1 MLKNTI
7 TENNWRKEKISYHYD
22 YLHKYQGKRTYNSRF
37 GQLFTSKKILEV
49 LKNKNQKLLDVGIGL
64 GNLFRFLKINKINC
78 DYTGADISEY
88 FVTKATKLYPK
99 AILY

>member
-1 MLKNTI
+1 MNKILVSNWNT
-7 TENNWRKEKISYHYD
+7 EKISKHYD
-22 YLHKYQGKRTYNSRF
+22 HLHKYLGKRTYNFRF
-37 GQLFTSKKILEV
+37 GQFFTSKKILEV
-49 LKNKNQKLLDVGIGL
+49 LKNKNQKVLDIGIGS